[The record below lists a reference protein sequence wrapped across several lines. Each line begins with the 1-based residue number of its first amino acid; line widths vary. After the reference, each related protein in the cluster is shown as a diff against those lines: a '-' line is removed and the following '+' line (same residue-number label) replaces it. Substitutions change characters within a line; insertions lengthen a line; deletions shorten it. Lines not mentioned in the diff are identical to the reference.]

1 MCYNNKRETANRRI
15 LSSYNLAKEKNMLF
29 KQLGPMEL
37 IIILVI
43 VVLIFGVGRLGKLGK
58 DLGEGIREFRRGIG
72 GESNEEGE
80 TKEES

>member
-1 MCYNNKRETANRRI
+1 
-15 LSSYNLAKEKNMLF
+15 
-29 KQLGPMEL
+29 L